1 MSNGSFMELEASSI
15 WWDQVGSS
23 LVLLRRLRRCFGS
36 DRSVVLH
43 TGGRLPW
50 RQTFAQR
57 LRLEAGRYGDGRSL
71 NAHPAGECADPG
83 DYLMNDYCSAKERQA
98 YFPSQSSA
106 EYLVSLR
113 GQLLHQ
119 ELVWVEN
126 IRTPAALQ
134 RWAEFVRQY
143 EKAARRA
150 DLDRQAMFL
159 LEYAGPAREIPG
171 LEPVRYALGE
181 YDCHVFCLEA
191 AGELEGPDWL
201 RQYMAELAL
210 RLGGGDPER
219 CAALLAVGETL
230 ARDPLTAAADLPDP
244 MEREDA
250 ESAVRRAQI
259 VQVFPVLEEY
269 RMELIDRRRELLED
283 RLCRSP
289 RVLDS
294 EGKPVTEV
302 QELEI
307 AALRYIVR
315 GSDRFSGAEAHHLD
329 LCRDVRNQLAH
340 NDQVPFEEVK
350 RLMEEPGF

>member
-1 MSNGSFMELEASSI
+1 M
-15 WWDQVGSS
+15 
-23 LVLLRRLRRCFGS
+23 
-36 DRSVVLH
+36 
-43 TGGRLPW
+43 
-50 RQTFAQR
+50 
-57 LRLEAGRYGDGRSL
+57 
-71 NAHPAGECADPG
+71 
-83 DYLMNDYCSAKERQA
+83 
-98 YFPSQSSA
+98 
-106 EYLVSLR
+106 SLR

-219 CAALLAVGETL
+219 CAALLAVGEAL

-307 AALRYIVR
+307 AALELKKPRLTEKTIKAWLNSFRIGDVEDPDFQTR
-315 GSDRFSGAEAHHLD
+315 LLD
-329 LCRDVRNQLAH
+329 TFVARV
-340 NDQVPFEEVK
+340 EVK
-350 RLMEEPGF
+350 NGEADMAVSLAVVLTMYRWMKDASVRKRLTDENHRRPCLKVLRSKNRKRSDPNPG